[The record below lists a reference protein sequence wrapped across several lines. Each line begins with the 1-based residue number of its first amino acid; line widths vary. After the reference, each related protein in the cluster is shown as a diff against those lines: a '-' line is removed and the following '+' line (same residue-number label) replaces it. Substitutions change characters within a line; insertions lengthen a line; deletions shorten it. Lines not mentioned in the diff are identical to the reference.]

1 MLSSCFG
8 REGVTSQPQFAWENN
23 TMNITVADGGVQ
35 AYGDLA
41 DFSPVD
47 SSSVWEVCAGT
58 EDFGAVDFST
68 TIKNE
73 FNDSCANGPLFA
85 DDSSSLLPW
94 GFSMQPFPTLKS
106 SNKRSIRDILREVT
120 VSEETLQS
128 AVARLG
134 GGAQG
139 LKVLMDHVCFWTL
152 ESHDADAAATI
163 RKGIL
168 DLGNTP
174 ANYGGVN
181 ANVHWKNYG
190 NRGSTICE
198 PTNRGAAYTRA
209 LRKSHM
215 VRQWRHSPRSQ
226 LGLNKSQYGHQSRAH
241 SRTGAHQSWLQ
252 DLEQLGNANG
262 KGYEFLFQK
271 ELRASDVS
279 SLGRIILPKKD
290 AEKHLP
296 FLYEREGMMINLE
309 DYHSGAFWTVRYRFW
324 PNNKSR
330 MYLLET
336 IGGFVNYH
344 HLQEGDFLICYRNRQ
359 GGYVIR
365 GQKMPL
371 NVKASAKGPSPK
383 GTQGIETT
391 ETTETKTV
399 NSTSMPLKHQ
409 FLDVSDQSTTGTTDS
424 NSDLASSSFESF
436 ESTFRGLSDGPRGFE
451 NGYGRQESCISQQI
465 DYRYNI
471 YEDEGPKT
479 DGFVTASPKLL
490 ASHDSGFDPVVEML
504 AVSNVKQRYLD
515 GENLGV

>member
-35 AYGDLA
+35 AYDDLV

-47 SSSVWEVCAGT
+47 SSSVWEVCTGT

-68 TIKNE
+68 IIKNE
-73 FNDSCANGPLFA
+73 FNDSCANGPSFA
-85 DDSSSLLPW
+85 EDSHGVSSLLPW
-94 GFSMQPFPTLKS
+94 GFSMQPLPTLKS

-120 VSEETLQS
+120 VSEEALQS

-139 LKVLMDHVCFWTL
+139 LKVLMDHVYVWTL
-152 ESHDADAAATI
+152 ESHDADAAAII

-181 ANVHWKNYG
+181 ANVQWKNHG

-215 VRQWRHSPRSQ
+215 VRQWRHSPRAQ
-226 LGLNKSQYGHQSRAH
+226 LGSNKYGHQSRAH
-241 SRTGAHQSWLQ
+241 WRTGSHQSWLQ
-252 DLEQLGNANG
+252 DLEPELGNANG

-279 SLGRIILPKKD
+279 TLGRIILPKKD

-296 FLYEREGMMINLE
+296 FLYEREGMMITLE

-365 GQKMPL
+365 GQKVPP
-371 NVKASAKGPSPK
+371 NVKASAKGLSPK
-383 GTQGIETT
+383 GSQGRETT
-391 ETTETKTV
+391 EKTETKTV
-399 NSTSMPLKHQ
+399 NSTSMPPKHQ
-409 FLDVSDQSTTGTTDS
+409 FLDGDQSTTDS
-424 NSDLASSSFESF
+424 NSDPASSSF
-436 ESTFRGLSDGPRGFE
+436 ESTFRGLSDGPQGFE
-451 NGYGRQESCISQQI
+451 DAYGRQESCISQQI

-515 GENLGV
+515 GGILGV